1 MSKQEFLDGLRRSLS
16 GGLEPQEINNHIRY
30 YSDYIDSQIRMG
42 TPEED
47 VMYSLG
53 EPRLIAKTLLGME
66 NIETVTEEYVEDESA
81 QDANYRYFNING
93 KTLKIPGWLF
103 TILACVVSFCVLTF
117 VFALMTRLLPYFF
130 NFIFYTFP
138 SRFHITLQSLSTCRT

>member
-1 MSKQEFLDGLRRSLS
+1 MTKQEFLDGLRRSLA
-16 GGLEPQEINNHIRY
+16 GGLETQEINEHIRY

-42 TPEED
+42 ISEEE
-47 VMYSLG
+47 VMASLG

-66 NIETVTEEYVEDESA
+66 GVETVTEEYVEDESA

-103 TILACVVSFCVLTF
+103 TILVCVVSFCVLTF

-130 NFIFYTFP
+130 MIMFGIMVYRFIRNIF
-138 SRFHITLQSLSTCRT
+138 R

>member
-1 MSKQEFLDGLRRSLS
+1 MSKQEFLDGLRRSLAS
-16 GGLEPQEINNHIRY
+16 GMESQEINEHINY
-30 YSDYIDSQIRMG
+30 YSQYIDSQIRMG
-42 TPEED
+42 TSEEE
-47 VMYSLG
+47 VMASLG

-66 NIETVTEEYVEDESA
+66 GMETVTEEYVEDESA

-103 TILACVVSFCVLTF
+103 TILVCVVSFCVLTF

-130 NFIFYTFP
+130 MIMFGIMVYRFIRNIF
-138 SRFHITLQSLSTCRT
+138 R

>member
-1 MSKQEFLDGLRRSLS
+1 MSKQEFLDGLRRSLAS
-16 GGLEPQEINNHIRY
+16 GMESQEINEHINY
-30 YSDYIDSQIRMG
+30 YSQYIDSQIRMG
-42 TPEED
+42 NSEEE
-47 VMYSLG
+47 VMTSLG

-66 NIETVTEEYVEDESA
+66 GVETVTEEYVEDESA

-103 TILACVVSFCVLTF
+103 TILVCVVSFCVLTF

-130 NFIFYTFP
+130 MIMFGIMVYRFIRNIF
-138 SRFHITLQSLSTCRT
+138 R

>member
-1 MSKQEFLDGLRRSLS
+1 MA
-16 GGLEPQEINNHIRY
+16 
-30 YSDYIDSQIRMG
+30 
-42 TPEED
+42 
-47 VMYSLG
+47 SLG

-66 NIETVTEEYVEDESA
+66 GVETVTEEYVEDESV

-103 TILACVVSFCVLTF
+103 TILVCVVSFCVLTF

-130 NFIFYTFP
+130 MIMFGIMLYRFIRNIF
-138 SRFHITLQSLSTCRT
+138 R

>member
-1 MSKQEFLDGLRRSLS
+1 MSKQEFLDGLRRSLAS
-16 GGLEPQEINNHIRY
+16 GMESQEINEHINY
-30 YSDYIDSQIRMG
+30 YSQYIDSQIRMG
-42 TPEED
+42 TSEEE
-47 VMYSLG
+47 VMASLG

-66 NIETVTEEYVEDESA
+66 GVETVTEEYVEDESA

-103 TILACVVSFCVLTF
+103 TILVCVVSFCVLTF

-130 NFIFYTFP
+130 MIMFGIMVYRFTRNIF
-138 SRFHITLQSLSTCRT
+138 R

>member
-16 GGLEPQEINNHIRY
+16 GGLEVRELNEHIRY

-42 TPEED
+42 TSEEE
-47 VMYSLG
+47 VMASLG

-66 NIETVTEEYVEDESA
+66 GVETVTEEYVEDEA
-81 QDANYRYFNING
+81 NADTNYRYFNING

-103 TILACVVSFCVLTF
+103 TILVCVISFCVLTL

-130 NFIFYTFP
+130 LIMFGIMMYRFIRNIF
-138 SRFHITLQSLSTCRT
+138 R

>member
-16 GGLEPQEINNHIRY
+16 GGMEAHEINEHINY

-42 TPEED
+42 VSEEE
-47 VMYSLG
+47 VMASLG

-66 NIETVTEEYVEDESA
+66 GGETVTEEYVEEEGA
-81 QDANYRYFNING
+81 HDANYRYLNING

-103 TILACVVSFCVLTF
+103 TILVCVVSFCVLTL

-130 NFIFYTFP
+130 LIIFGVMVY
-138 SRFHITLQSLSTCRT
+138 RFVRNIFR